1 MRRSREI
8 FRLNNS
14 NKEKGVGL
22 IIVIML
28 LAFVLGTGM
37 LLMTITSSG
46 SKVAGNIRS
55 HQEAFNAAEAGFNAA
70 WIALDDALGNAEWT
84 SFDGHYL
91 IEPTGIDNPQDPSY
105 FRKLTDEE
113 ILNIIDSDGDGSPDV
128 ANILFCRQPFVKNES
143 GEYDFRYTYTAFLI
157 DDEAVAGT
165 PDAGDAILVCIG
177 TAGTGSTMTTS
188 RLEIELAVEVPGT
201 GT

>member
-1 MRRSREI
+1 MRRSHEI
-8 FRLNNS
+8 YHLNTS
-14 NKEKGVGL
+14 DKEKGVGL
-22 IIVIML
+22 IIVILL
-28 LAFVLGTGM
+28 LAFMLGTGM

-55 HQEAFNAAEAGFNAA
+55 HQEAFNSAEAGFDAA
-70 WIALDDALGNAEWT
+70 WTALDEALGTAEWT
-84 SFDGHYL
+84 SFDDHYL
-91 IEPTGIDNPQDPSY
+91 KDPTGIDIPQDDNY

-113 ILNIIDSDGDGSPDV
+113 ILNIVDSDGDGSPDV

-143 GEYDFRYTYTAFLI
+143 GEFDYRYTYTAFLI

-188 RLEIELAVEVPGT
+188 RLEIHLAVEVPGA

>member
-1 MRRSREI
+1 MM
-8 FRLNNS
+8 

-28 LAFVLGTGM
+28 LAFMLGTGM
-37 LLMTITSSG
+37 VLMTVTSSG
-46 SKVAGNIRS
+46 SRVAGNVRS
-55 HQEAFNAAEAGFNAA
+55 HQEAFNSAEAGFDAA
-70 WIALDDALGNAEWT
+70 WTALDDAFGDAEWT

-91 IEPTGIDNPQDPSY
+91 LEPYGIDQPLSPYY

-113 ILNIIDSDGDGSPDV
+113 ILNYIDSDGDGSPDV
-128 ANILFCRQPFVKNES
+128 SNVLFCKQPFVMDES
-143 GEYDFRYTYTAFLI
+143 GEYDLRYTYTAFLI
-157 DDEAVAGT
+157 DDEAVAGS

-177 TAGTGSTMTTS
+177 TAGTGSTMATS

>member
-1 MRRSREI
+1 M
-8 FRLNNS
+8 

-28 LAFVLGTGM
+28 LAFMLGTGM
-37 LLMTITSSG
+37 VLMTVTSSG
-46 SKVAGNIRS
+46 SKVAGNLRS
-55 HQEAFNAAEAGFNAA
+55 HQEAFNAAEAGFDAA
-70 WIALDDALGNAEWT
+70 WIALDDAFGSAQWT

-91 IEPTGIDNPQDPSY
+91 FEPTGIDQPQMDNY
-105 FRKLTDEE
+105 FRKLTDVE
-113 ILNIIDSDGDGSPDV
+113 ILNIIDSDGDGAADV
-128 ANILFCRQPFVKNES
+128 SNVLFCKQPFVKNES
-143 GEYDFRYTYTAFLI
+143 GEYDLRYTYTAFLI

-177 TAGTGSTMTTS
+177 TAGTGSTMSTS
-188 RLEIELAVEVPGT
+188 RLEIELAVEVPGA

>member
-1 MRRSREI
+1 MRKHDEVYDITASE
-8 FRLNNS
+8 
-14 NKEKGVGL
+14 KEKGVGL

-28 LAFVLGTGM
+28 LAFMLGTGM
-37 LLMTITSSG
+37 VLMTVTSSG

-55 HQEAFNAAEAGFNAA
+55 HQEAFNSAEAGFNAA
-70 WIALDDALGNAEWT
+70 WIALDDALGTAQWT

-91 IEPTGIDNPQDPSY
+91 TEPSGIDIPQDPNY
-105 FRKLTDEE
+105 FRKLSDEE
-113 ILNIIDSDGDGSPDV
+113 ILNYIDSDGDGSPEV
-128 ANILFCRQPFVKNES
+128 SNVIFCRQPFVKNES
-143 GEYDFRYTYTAFLI
+143 GEYDLSYTYTAFLI
-157 DDEAVAGT
+157 DDEAVAGA

-177 TAGTGSTMTTS
+177 TAGTGSTMATS